1 MKIKLIERYMKMS
14 DDELLE
20 RYSNPMDY
28 SLDALVIMSNE
39 VKERNLKEN
48 EESEKAINEH
58 RTKIIEKYKS
68 LSEKEIKKICKKWDS
83 LGVQE
88 LTILKEVMS
97 IKDINSYEEIN
108 NYINGQNK
116 DNKNIR
122 TNSQN
127 KDKKQENYTS
137 IFFVY
142 LSSYLLLFLL
152 SKKIHIS
159 FIGETL
165 GVLINIA
172 VLLFIL
178 EKVVLENTYDKF
190 REKSIFVIKPF
201 LILFLEVISLVI
213 FRVVNLLLNFNIS
226 LDIKFLPILIIGKLT
241 LILFIFYFLLRVMFF
256 PLILI
261 EENMSINL
269 AFTKSFK
276 VTKNKMKY
284 IFRSLVI
291 FVSKLFLVGIVIIM
305 LMPLRIID
313 IGGIY
318 MVFMKLISFL
328 TLNFNNNLMTTLF
341 ILVIGVTTNF
351 VFYIFIS
358 KKYFNFYKLYFSQ
371 INEDK

>member
-1 MKIKLIERYMKMS
+1 M
-14 DDELLE
+14 
-20 RYSNPMDY
+20 
-28 SLDALVIMSNE
+28 
-39 VKERNLKEN
+39 
-48 EESEKAINEH
+48 
-58 RTKIIEKYKS
+58 
-68 LSEKEIKKICKKWDS
+68 
-83 LGVQE
+83 
-88 LTILKEVMS
+88 
-97 IKDINSYEEIN
+97 
-108 NYINGQNK
+108 
-116 DNKNIR
+116 
-122 TNSQN
+122 
-127 KDKKQENYTS
+127 
-137 IFFVY
+137 
-142 LSSYLLLFLL
+142 
-152 SKKIHIS
+152 
-159 FIGETL
+159 
-165 GVLINIA
+165 
-172 VLLFIL
+172 
-178 EKVVLENTYDKF
+178 
-190 REKSIFVIKPF
+190 
-201 LILFLEVISLVI
+201 SLVI

-291 FVSKLFLVGIVIIM
+291 FISKLFLVGIVIIM
-305 LMPLRIID
+305 LMLLRIID
-313 IGGIY
+313 IGGIG